1 MITAMI
7 LAGGNGTRVGADRP
21 KQFVE
26 ILGKPILAYTVEI
39 YQKNH
44 NINSIEIVCHKNW
57 IDYVKNM
64 VRLENLTKVKWIV
77 EGGNTFMESVISG
90 INELERSICQ
100 EDIVMIHYGAAPF
113 TSQEILNDSIKVC
126 KKNRMSVSC
135 TPCYQLLGSNENGI
149 CSTKW
154 INRDEIIQICCPQS
168 FKFSYLIELYEE
180 GKRKGIIEKVE
191 PHITSLMYELGEKI
205 YQSYGNQTNIKITTK
220 EDIELFKAIIIS
232 KQY

>member
-39 YQKNH
+39 YQKNP

-64 VRLENLTKVKWIV
+64 VKLENLTKVKWIV

-90 INELERSICQ
+90 INELE
-100 EDIVMIHYGAAPF
+100 
-113 TSQEILNDSIKVC
+113 
-126 KKNRMSVSC
+126 
-135 TPCYQLLGSNENGI
+135 
-149 CSTKW
+149 
-154 INRDEIIQICCPQS
+154 
-168 FKFSYLIELYEE
+168 
-180 GKRKGIIEKVE
+180 
-191 PHITSLMYELGEKI
+191 
-205 YQSYGNQTNIKITTK
+205 
-220 EDIELFKAIIIS
+220 
-232 KQY
+232 